1 LEGEHSGVPNNWRGN
16 MLEYQILGGENSLEY
31 QLIGGG
37 ENNWGSWKQISEIT
51 VGEIIWYPR
60 VFFTSTHECP
70 PPHHSCSHL

>member
-37 ENNWGSWKQISEIT
+37 ENNWGSWANFPKNNNQDVRMQLSH
-51 VGEIIWYPR
+51 
-60 VFFTSTHECP
+60 FF
-70 PPHHSCSHL
+70 L